1 MKVDCCDENIV
12 NPEYLKI
19 KQKQKQKLQALLSK
33 HRARGLGET
42 RLGST
47 VKCLHLFHPQY
58 ISSTPQEKNPQPGNG
73 HLGASV

>member
-42 RLGST
+42 GLGST
-47 VKCLHLFHPQY
+47 AKCLHLFH
-58 ISSTPQEKNPQPGNG
+58 PQEKNPQPGNG